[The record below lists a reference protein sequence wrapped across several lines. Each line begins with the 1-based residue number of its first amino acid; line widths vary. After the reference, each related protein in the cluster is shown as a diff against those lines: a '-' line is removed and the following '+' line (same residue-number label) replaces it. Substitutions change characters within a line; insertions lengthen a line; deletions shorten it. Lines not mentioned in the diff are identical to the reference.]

1 MPARAR
7 EGESMKFRSTFLVK
21 PGRTVDLQSFDTSST
36 SGYSRKDDAGQKLE
50 RDIVRLSDLQSEFAA
65 SGRAA
70 LLVIFQGM
78 DSAGKDGAITHVM
91 SGVNPQGVQVTS
103 FKQPSTEELR
113 HDYLWRCVKALP
125 ERGRIGIFNRSYY
138 EDVLVTRVHRELL
151 GDALPKGRVA
161 QDRFWQHRYD
171 DINAFERY
179 LLRNGTHVVK
189 FFLHISKDEQRL
201 RLLARLKD
209 RRKQW
214 KFSVADVQQ
223 RAYWKQYRAAYASML
238 GATSTSWAPWYVIPS
253 DHKWF
258 TRIVVAD
265 ILVDRMKS
273 LHLNYPRL
281 AADLRSRLHA
291 LRAELERS

>member
-1 MPARAR
+1 
-7 EGESMKFRSTFLVK
+7 MKFRSRFLVK
-21 PGRTVDLQSFDTSST
+21 PGRTVDLQSIETSST
-36 SGYSRKDDAGQKLE
+36 GGYSDKDDAGQKLD
-50 RDIVRLSDLQSEFAA
+50 RDIVRLSDLQSEFTAA
-65 SGRAA
+65 GRTA

-113 HDYLWRCVKALP
+113 HDYLWRCVKTLP

-138 EDVLVTRVHRELL
+138 EDVLVTRVHRKLL
-151 GDALPKGRVA
+151 GDPLPKGRAA

-179 LLRNGTHVVK
+179 LLRNGTHIVK

-214 KFSVADVQQ
+214 KFSVTDVQQ

-258 TRIVVAD
+258 TRIAVAD

-273 LHLNYPRL
+273 LHLSYPRL

>member
-1 MPARAR
+1 MQ
-7 EGESMKFRSTFLVK
+7 FRSTFLVK
-21 PGRTVDLQSFDTSST
+21 PGRTVDLQSIDTSST
-36 SGYSRKDDAGQKLE
+36 GSYRDKDDAGQKLE
-50 RDIVRLSDLQSEFAA
+50 RDIVRLSDLQSEFTA

-113 HDYLWRCVKALP
+113 HDYMWRCVKALP

-151 GDALPKGRVA
+151 GDALPKGRTA

-179 LLRNGTHVVK
+179 LLRNGTHIVK
-189 FFLHISKDEQRL
+189 FFLHISKAEQRQ

-214 KFSVADVQQ
+214 KFSLTDVQQ
-223 RAYWKQYRAAYASML
+223 RTYWKQYRAAYASML
-238 GATSTSWAPWYVIPS
+238 GATSTSGAPWYVIPS

-265 ILVDRMKS
+265 IVVDRMKS
-273 LHLNYPRL
+273 LHLSYPRL
-281 AADLRSRLHA
+281 APDLRSRLHA
-291 LRAELERS
+291 LRVELERS